1 MRCGYCQNEVDQ
13 QNTSSFKFMGLWFCN
28 LRCWQAFGIRTWR
41 VFRNIAYDP
50 DQLPLGT
57 PDDFPL
63 FGHDPVWD
71 VERWMKC

>member
-1 MRCGYCQNEVDQ
+1 
-13 QNTSSFKFMGLWFCN
+13 MGLWFCN